1 MNYKLGITIIY
12 VQDIQK
18 MSRFYT
24 EVLGLSVVKEQ
35 TAETFVTLAAGRTW
49 IALADV
55 AGPWVSRKLN
65 LLPARRETTIAP
77 VGIELSLEVEDIDAT
92 WREWQ
97 AKGVQTL
104 TTPQDFPFGRAFDA
118 QDPEGHLLNIYKLR
132 TG

>member
-1 MNYKLGITIIY
+1 MTYRLGITIIY
-12 VQDIQK
+12 VRDIQK
-18 MSRFYT
+18 MSKFYT
-24 EVLGLSVVKEQ
+24 QVLGLSVIKEQ
-35 TAETFVTLAAGRTW
+35 TADTFITLAAGRTW

-65 LLPARRETTIAP
+65 LLPAKREQTIAP
-77 VGIELSLEVEDIDAT
+77 VGIELSLEVEDVDAT

-104 TTPQDFPFGRAFDA
+104 TAPQDFPFGRAFDA